1 MPKEAISILVHDYKV
16 RFGGHGEKPH
26 VIITLNK
33 NEPQNIK
40 LLIAEF
46 TLGMAN
52 GQTTTKIA
60 FSTDGLLTD
69 SVEKLSVVVSI
80 QCDATEYQK
89 RSLNITGDA
98 MAVCCISSQHPAN
111 LVRALYQSCQRMI
124 QAESKIPVIITNH
137 KEKAICVLAA
147 SKVSEFSWKDHWRE
161 MELARHTGNETIN

>member
-1 MPKEAISILVHDYKV
+1 MPKEAISILVHEYKV
-16 RFGGHGEKPH
+16 RFGGGEKPH

-52 GQTTTKIA
+52 GQTKTKIA

-69 SVEKLSVVVSI
+69 STEKLSVAVSI
-80 QCDATEYQK
+80 ESDATEYQK
-89 RSLNITGDA
+89 RSLNIVGDA
-98 MAVCCISSQHPAN
+98 VAVCCITSQHPAN
-111 LVRALYQSCQRMI
+111 LVRTLYQSCQRVI
-124 QAESKIPVIITNH
+124 QSGSKIPVIIANH

-147 SKVSEFSWKDHWRE
+147 NEVSEFSWKDRWQE
-161 MELARHTGNETIN
+161 MELARNTRNETVN